1 MESIIFQ
8 VSAKTARLIGRE
20 NISDVDGA
28 IIELVKN
35 GYDADADCVFVKYI
49 IPFEN
54 IPQRL
59 SLSEVNEYF
68 CGHNDLIEKYY
79 CVMDGGYEL
88 IPDMDIRELD
98 LYIKS
103 LASIIVVDN
112 GSGMTKAILQNSW
125 MNIGTD
131 DKEKNIYSKKKN
143 RIKTGAKGIGR
154 FALDKLS
161 LKSVVY
167 TKAEDDVTYE
177 WKIDWQ
183 QFEKAELLSQVEAS
197 LSESVQKFEDII
209 KNILGDDYDKLSGYS
224 WSTGTMIILSPIR
237 TFWTDKLFMKVNANL
252 KNINP
257 LGSVD
262 KFDVLVC
269 NTSNHELDYTP
280 EDNSIDRASYDYCIT
295 ASYDG
300 EDTISVTYDRNEI
313 NVGNVKVFR
322 NYSST
327 DIEEYDIEEF
337 WAREAF
343 TKTKYTRADYD
354 GKQDFTFSLKEI
366 VSNAGNIDEY
376 KGVGPFSICFYYM
389 KNMKSTVEI
398 IKDFPARKRKKL
410 LEDFSGIKIY
420 RDSFKVRPYGD
431 QGQFYDWLN
440 LSERVQLSPAAASHR
455 TGKWRVSPNQL
466 IGSVAISR
474 IDNPQLQDNANREG
488 MSLNRE
494 YDYFIELIQGILSK
508 FEYDRQYVLRE
519 FATWI
524 GEKEKSHAAK
534 AQEIYEQVLREREQ
548 AEKGTEKGEE
558 KDNQQ
563 TNEGQQDYSK
573 EELKDVIISLGK
585 ENEKKISTEQLMKV
599 LSASGVLAQTFSHE
613 ITRMETDF
621 GSRGQQLKA
630 TIDVLLG
637 YKPYTGDEDFNPYV
651 QIKELDETDL
661 LLSEWVGL
669 IMNSIDNDKFD
680 VKEVNIVE
688 AIEHIKNLWIP
699 LLLRKYID
707 IIFEYSDELFTLKL
721 PEVDLHLILNNF
733 ILNSAYYLEEAE
745 GERKIIISLYK
756 ENGKIILDMKNNGP
770 VLDDKY
776 KQTPDETLEAR
787 ETSKKDGTGLGLW
800 IANDAA
806 IRNDGELHV
815 IPLEEGYLLRASWK
829 E

>member
-1 MESIIFQ
+1 MESMIFQ

-35 GYDADADCVFVKYI
+35 GYDADAECVFVKYI

-68 CGHNDLIEKYY
+68 QGRNELIEKYY
-79 CVMDGGYEL
+79 IVTDGEYEL
-88 IPDMDIRELD
+88 VSGSDMQELE

-103 LASIIVVDN
+103 LASIIVLDN
-112 GSGMTKAILQNSW
+112 GSGMTKSVLQNAW

-143 RIKTGAKGIGR
+143 RVKTGAKGIGR

-161 LKSVVY
+161 LKTLVY
-167 TKAEDDVTYE
+167 TKEENDATYE

-183 QFEKAELLSQVEAS
+183 QFEKVELLNQVEAS
-197 LSESVQKFEDII
+197 LNETSQEFEEIVKKF
-209 KNILGDDYDKLSGYS
+209 LGDDYDNLREYS
-224 WSTGTMIILSPIR
+224 WNTGTMIILSPIR
-237 TFWTDKLFMKVNANL
+237 SFWTDKLFMKVNANL

-257 LGSVD
+257 LGCVD

-269 NTSNHELDYTP
+269 NTSNHDLDYAPT
-280 EDNSIDRASYDYCIT
+280 DNSIDRSSYDYCIT

-313 NVGNVKVFR
+313 NIGNVKVIR
-322 NYSST
+322 EYSAT

-337 WAREAF
+337 WSREAF
-343 TKTKYTRADYD
+343 TKPKYMRDDYD
-354 GKQDFTFSLKEI
+354 GEQNFIFSLNEI
-366 VSNAGNIDEY
+366 ISGEGKAEEY
-376 KGVGPFSICFYYM
+376 KNVGPFSISFYYL

-398 IKDFPARKRKKL
+398 IKDFPIRKRKKML
-410 LEDFSGIKIY
+410 DDFSGIKIY

-440 LSERVQLSPAAASHR
+440 LGERVQLSPAAASHR
-455 TGKWRVSPNQL
+455 TGKWRVAPNQL

-474 IDNPQLQDNANREG
+474 MGNPRLQDNANREG
-488 MSLNRE
+488 MGLNRE
-494 YDYFIELIQGILSK
+494 YDCFIELIQGILSK
-508 FEYDRQYVLRE
+508 FEYDRQYILRE
-519 FATWI
+519 YAAWT
-524 GEKEKSHAAK
+524 GEKEKNHAVK
-534 AQEIYEQVLREREQ
+534 VQEIYEQILKEREKK
-548 AEKGTEKGEE
+548 ASGEE
-558 KDNQQ
+558 EQDKQPR
-563 TNEGQQDYSK
+563 NEEQDYTK

-585 ENEKKISTEQLMKV
+585 DNEKKISTEQLMKV

-630 TIDVLLG
+630 TIDVLLD
-637 YKPYTGDEDFNPYV
+637 YKPYSGDEDFNPYS

-688 AIEHIKNLWIP
+688 AIEHIRNLWIP
-699 LLLRKYID
+699 LLKRKFID
-707 IIFEYSDELFTLKL
+707 IEFEHSDELFGLKL

-733 ILNSAYYLEEAE
+733 ILNSAYYLEDAE
-745 GERKIIISLYK
+745 GERQINISLYK
-756 ENGKIILDMKNNGP
+756 EKEKIVLDMKNNGP
-770 VLDDKY
+770 SLDDKY
-776 KQTPDETLEAR
+776 RQTPDETLEAR
-787 ETSKKDGTGLGLW
+787 ETSKKGGTGLGLW

>member
-1 MESIIFQ
+1 MESMIFQ

-35 GYDADADCVFVKYI
+35 GYDADAECVFVKYN
-49 IPFEN
+49 IPFAN
-54 IPQRL
+54 IPQKL

-68 CGHNDLIEKYY
+68 QGCNELIEKYY
-79 CVMDGGYEL
+79 IVKEGEYEL
-88 IPDMDIRELD
+88 IPDIDMAELD

-103 LASIIVVDN
+103 LASIIVLDN
-112 GSGMTKAILQNSW
+112 GSGMTRSVLQNAW

-143 RIKTGAKGIGR
+143 RVKTGAKGIGR

-161 LKSVVY
+161 LKTLVY
-167 TKAEDDVTYE
+167 TRAENDTTYE
-177 WKIDWQ
+177 WRIDWQ
-183 QFEKAELLSQVEAS
+183 QFEKVELLNQVEAS
-197 LSESVQKFEDII
+197 LNRTTQEFEEIV
-209 KNILGDDYDKLSGYS
+209 KAFLGEEYEKVKAYS
-224 WSTGTMIILSPIR
+224 WNTGTMIVLSPIR

-257 LGSVD
+257 LGCVD

-269 NTSNHELDYTP
+269 NSANHDLDYAPT
-280 EDNSIDRASYDYCIT
+280 DNSIDRTSYDYCIT

-313 NVGNVKVFR
+313 NIGNIKVTR
-322 NYSST
+322 EYSST
-327 DIEEYDIEEF
+327 DVEEYDIEEF
-337 WAREAF
+337 WSRDAF
-343 TKTKYTRADYD
+343 SKPKYMRNDYD
-354 GKQDFTFSLKEI
+354 GEQSFVFSLNEI
-366 VSNAGNIDEY
+366 ITEVRNPEEY
-376 KGVGPFSICFYYM
+376 KGVGPFSISFYYL
-389 KNMKSTVEI
+389 KNSKSTVEI
-398 IKDFPARKRKKL
+398 IKDFPARKRKKML
-410 LEDFSGIKIY
+410 DDFSGIKLY

-455 TGKWRVSPNQL
+455 TGKWRVSPYQL

-474 IDNPQLQDNANREG
+474 MGNPNLQDNANREG

-494 YDYFIELIQGILSK
+494 YDCFIELIQGILSK
-508 FEYDRQYVLRE
+508 FEYDRQYILRE
-519 FATWI
+519 YAAWI
-524 GEKEKSHAAK
+524 GEKERAHATK
-534 AQEIYEQVLREREQ
+534 VQEVYEQLLKEREN
-548 AEKGTEKGEE
+548 KKKGENE
-558 KDNQQ
+558 QEEPLN
-563 TNEGQQDYSK
+563 NEGQDYSK
-573 EELKDVIISLGK
+573 EELKNVIISLGK
-585 ENEKKISTEQLMKV
+585 EKEKKMSTEQVMNV

-630 TIDVLLG
+630 TIDVLLD
-637 YKPYTGDEDFNPYV
+637 YKPYSGDEDFNPYD

-669 IMNSIDNDKFD
+669 IMSSIGSDKFD
-680 VKEVNIVE
+680 VKDVNIVE
-688 AIEHIKNLWIP
+688 SIEHIRNLWIP
-699 LLLRKYID
+699 LLKRKYID
-707 IIFEYSDELFTLKL
+707 IEFEHGDELFGLKL
-721 PEVDLHLILNNF
+721 PEVDIHLILNNF
-733 ILNSAYYLEEAE
+733 ILNSAYYLEDAE
-745 GERKIIISLYK
+745 GERQIVISLYREK
-756 ENGKIILDMKNNGP
+756 EKIVLDMKNNGP
-770 VLDDKY
+770 ALDERY
-776 KQTPDETLEAR
+776 RQTPDETLEAR

-800 IANDAA
+800 IANGAV